1 MYLKRVKRHIFNICL
16 QFIAFI
22 GVFIFFII
30 KENRNT
36 FENLFLIAAVILAFR
51 YGKLILEAFIVLQES
66 KKLAKKHKLTL
77 EKIYEIIY
85 ESKENMNM
93 YQLEEFIK
101 ERNIKNTNEE
111 INNDFLKQFDI

>member
-1 MYLKRVKRHIFNICL
+1 MYLKRVKRHIFSICL

-22 GVFIFFII
+22 GVIIFFLS
-30 KENRNT
+30 KNRT
-36 FENLFLIAAVILAFR
+36 GFENLFLIAAVILAFR

-66 KKLAKKHKLTL
+66 KELAKKHKLTL

-101 ERNIKNTNEE
+101 ERNINGNLQDKSN
-111 INNDFLKQFDI
+111 ISQ